1 MAKQTKK
8 ALQQQLK
15 ALNVKYTRKHTIAQL
30 EEMLAS
36 ATAATTRKQRPSTK
50 AILRSMF
57 ANVGDTHSVAHVI
70 AHVQQQH
77 AVQAAT
83 IGTMLG
89 DLKNPK
95 YAAGPTINI
104 VRKGDNYVRES

>member
-30 EEMLAS
+30 EEMLNAAS
-36 ATAATTRKQRPSTK
+36 NTRKQRPSTK
-50 AILRSMF
+50 AILRSLF
-57 ANVGDTHSVAHVI
+57 SNVGDTHSVADVI
-70 AHVQQQH
+70 AHVTAQH
-77 AVQAAT
+77 SVQAAT
-83 IGTMLG
+83 IGTMIG

>member
-1 MAKQTKK
+1 MAKVTKK
-8 ALQQQLK
+8 AVQAQLK
-15 ALNVKYTRKHTIAQL
+15 ALNVKYTRKHTLAQL
-30 EEMLAS
+30 QQLLAN
-36 ATAATTRKQRPSTK
+36 AQAATTRKQRPSTK

-57 ANVGDTHSVAHVI
+57 PNVGDAHTVAHVI

-104 VRKGDNYVRES
+104 VRKGDSYVRES